1 MSDDSTSVL
10 DALPGPDPVKTMAEQ
25 RRSQEDGSQEGDSE
39 VDPEAN
45 EDGTPFSTGEPADV
59 RILTGPLAG
68 GAGSPPDGSDDRNEN
83 TTEGEGDNEVD
94 VDIVTPDEE
103 FYDTGI

>member
-25 RRSQEDGSQEGDSE
+25 RRSQEDGSQ
-39 VDPEAN
+39 
-45 EDGTPFSTGEPADV
+45 DGTPFSTGEPADV